1 MTKFVIF
8 VDHYKKMENN
18 KLNYNWYAVRVKSRS
33 EKKVYSDLIEQEIEA
48 YLPLQRKLRQWSDRK
63 KWVEMP
69 LISGYVFVYISR
81 KEYETVLRVYNVVC
95 YVYFEGKAAIIRD
108 ADINLLKRMLGQVEV
123 ELEITVE
130 HLKPGQMVEII
141 SGPLCGVIG
150 ELIEFKGKNKVAL
163 RIQPLGYTVL
173 VEAPGKNLM
182 PYSGVLNSAK

>member
-1 MTKFVIF
+1 
-8 VDHYKKMENN
+8 MENH
-18 KLNYNWYAVRVKSRS
+18 KLSYNWYAIRVKSRS

-63 KWVEMP
+63 KWIEMP

-81 KEYETVLRVYNVVC
+81 KEYEAVLKIFNVVC

-123 ELEITVE
+123 ELEITLE
-130 HLKPGQMVEII
+130 QLKPGQMVEII

-150 ELIEFKGKNKVAL
+150 ELINFQGKNKVAL

-173 VEAPGKNLM
+173 VEAPGKNLI
-182 PYSGVLNSAK
+182 PYNP

>member
-1 MTKFVIF
+1 
-8 VDHYKKMENN
+8 MENQ
-18 KLNYNWYAVRVKSRS
+18 KLSYNWYAIRVKSRS

-63 KWVEMP
+63 KWIEMP

-81 KEYETVLRVYNVVC
+81 KEYESVLKIYNVVC

-108 ADINLLKRMLGQVEV
+108 ADIILLKRMLGQVEV
-123 ELEITVE
+123 ELEITLE
-130 HLKPGQMVEII
+130 QLKPGQMVEII

-150 ELIEFKGKNKVAL
+150 ELINFQGKNKVAL

-173 VEAPGKNLM
+173 VEAPGKNLI
-182 PYSGVLNSAK
+182 PHNP